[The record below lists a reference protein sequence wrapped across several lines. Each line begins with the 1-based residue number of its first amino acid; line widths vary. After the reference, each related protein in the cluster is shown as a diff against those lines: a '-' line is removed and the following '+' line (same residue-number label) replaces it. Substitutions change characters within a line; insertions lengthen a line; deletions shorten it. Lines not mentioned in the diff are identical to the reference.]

1 MRDLRTLRVFRL
13 LLVKYVRTDKERHV
27 PMTDG
32 SEDVIALL
40 ITMAQYVS
48 LVSPVSLVSL
58 VSPVSPVASSF

>member
-13 LLVKYVRTDKERHV
+13 LLVKYARTDKERHV

-40 ITMAQYVS
+40 ITMAQ
-48 LVSPVSLVSL
+48 
-58 VSPVSPVASSF
+58 